1 MLAVD
6 VDFLSV
12 PTTTLQILLV
22 VLALTVVASLG
33 LLVLGTLATPLID
46 RRWPA
51 DEPLNPTEM
60 LWGESGG
67 YIRRHFPGLDVEIG
81 KDINTQFSE
90 VKVPAGTVVC
100 EQGDPAEFVYVLRSG
115 EVEVS
120 QEIPGKGEQ
129 TIRRYTN
136 EGDVFGEIAVLRRTP
151 RTATVRAVTDS
162 VVLQLP
168 GEDFIAGV
176 AFSASEGNDLLASV
190 NRRMAEDA
198 LRARPAQAAAAPAAE
213 PAAEPAPAPMPAPAA
228 EPTPAAPAFAAS
240 HVVPAGGLRAWAE
253 PDGSQA
259 PVRTLDA
266 GTPVRVLE
274 SRGDW
279 AHVETA
285 DGWRAWVDGRS
296 LPPGA

>member
-1 MLAVD
+1 MLGVD
-6 VDFLSV
+6 VGFFEV

-22 VLALTVVASLG
+22 VLALTVLAGFG
-33 LLVLGTLATPLID
+33 LLVVGTVLTPLID

-90 VKVPAGTVVC
+90 LKVPAGSPVF
-100 EQGDPAEFVYVLRSG
+100 EQGDPAEYVYVLRSG

-120 QEIPGKGEQ
+120 QELPGRGVQ
-129 TIRRYTN
+129 PIRRYSA
-136 EGDVFGEIAVLRRTP
+136 EGDVFGEIAVLRRTA

-176 AFSASEGNDLLASV
+176 AFSASEGNDLLANV
-190 NRRMAEDA
+190 NKRMADDA
-198 LRARPAQAAAAPAAE
+198 LRAQAAATPVEPVAAV
-213 PAAEPAPAPMPAPAA
+213 APAPAPAG
-228 EPTPAAPAFAAS
+228 FAAT
-240 HVVPAGGLRAWAE
+240 HAVPAGGTRAWLE
-253 PDGSQA
+253 PDGSQ
-259 PVRTLDA
+259 PPTRTL
-266 GTPVRVLE
+266 GGGERVVRRE
-274 SRGDW
+274 ERGDW
-279 AHVETA
+279 ARVETA
-285 DGWRAWVDGRS
+285 DGWVGWVDGRT
-296 LPPGA
+296 LTPLG

>member
-1 MLAVD
+1 MVGAVLAVD
-6 VDFLSV
+6 VGFVEV

-22 VLALTVVASLG
+22 VLLLSALAGVALSLVGVV
-33 LLVLGTLATPLID
+33 ATPLID

-90 VKVPAGTVVC
+90 VKVAAGDLLF
-100 EQGDPAEFVYVLRSG
+100 EQGDPAEYVYVLKSG

-120 QEIPGKGEQ
+120 QEVGGNVQP
-129 TIRRYTN
+129 IRRYSD

-151 RTATVRAVTDS
+151 RTASVRAIADS

-176 AFSASEGNDLLASV
+176 AFSASEGNDLLANV
-190 NRRMAEDA
+190 NKRMAEDA
-198 LRARPAQAAAAPAAE
+198 LRTRSLTAPAA
-213 PAAEPAPAPMPAPAA
+213 
-228 EPTPAAPAFAAS
+228 TTFHGT
-240 HVVPAGGLRAWAE
+240 HVIPAGGARAWSV
-253 PDGSQA
+253 PDGAQA
-259 PVRTLDA
+259 PTRTLEGGTEVRTLE
-266 GTPVRVLE
+266 V
-274 SRGDW
+274 RGDW
-279 AHVETA
+279 SHVETA
-285 DGWRAWVDGRS
+285 DGWTGWVDGRA
-296 LPPGA
+296 LPPRT